1 LQKKKLIIDSKLQ
14 EIKDKA
20 VVDEFRDDLKE
31 KQKKMK
37 YRKMIKGVDYK
48 EPAKLAPF
56 DVDNN
61 HMIVM
66 SSESRARL
74 DQQLKDAQMRPI
86 SPETLS
92 RIEEER

>member
-1 LQKKKLIIDSKLQ
+1 
-14 EIKDKA
+14 
-20 VVDEFRDDLKE
+20 
-31 KQKKMK
+31 M
-37 YRKMIKGVDYK
+37 
-48 EPAKLAPF
+48 EPAKVAPF

-61 HMIVM
+61 HMIIM

-86 SPETLS
+86 SPDTLA

>member
-1 LQKKKLIIDSKLQ
+1 M
-14 EIKDKA
+14 
-20 VVDEFRDDLKE
+20 RE
-31 KQKKMK
+31 KQRKMK
-37 YRKMIKGVDYK
+37 YKKMIKNVDYM
-48 EPAKLAPF
+48 EPAKVAPF

-61 HMIVM
+61 HMIIM

-86 SPETLS
+86 SPDTLA